1 MSIPPP
7 ARRLASGALSARVPA
22 FGNQGNAVKRAGLL
36 GHLLTFQSWT
46 LASRV
51 LGLVRDIVIGVVF
64 GASGTTDAFLVAFKV
79 PNFMRRLFAE
89 GAFAQAFVPVLSQ
102 WRETSSPA
110 EVRRLIAHV
119 TGTLALVL
127 VALTAL
133 GVAGA
138 EYVAHVFA
146 PGWPA
151 AKPEQFAL
159 AVDLLRWTFP
169 YLLLISLTACAG
181 AVLNTWGSFGPP
193 AFAPVLLNL
202 SLIAAALWI
211 APHLD
216 PPILALAMA
225 VVVAGALQLAAQL
238 PFLAHHGVLVAP
250 RPDPRHPGVGRILRL
265 MGPTLF
271 SVSVQQIN
279 LLVDTILASFLVSGS
294 ISWLYWSDRLVEFPL
309 GLFGVALGTV
319 ILPRLSGE
327 HGRGDPAAF
336 ARTLDWS
343 LRLTLL
349 IVMPA
354 TVGLM
359 TLSVPMMATLFQY
372 GAFTGTD
379 VLAASLSLMSYALG
393 LAGFVLVRILTPGF
407 FARQDTRSPVRCA
420 AIAMVANMVLSTALV
435 AWLVGTGTGHIGLA
449 GATALAAC
457 INAAL
462 LYRGL
467 RRHGHYTPE
476 PGWPRLVNRA
486 LVATLAMAVVLYMP
500 ALRVDVW
507 LAAGVALRALMLT
520 ASVLAG
526 ALVYGVV
533 LWLGGLRPRELRAP
547 AAPT

>member
-1 MSIPPP
+1 M
-7 ARRLASGALSARVPA
+7 
-22 FGNQGNAVKRAGLL
+22 KRSGLL

-46 LASRV
+46 LLSRV
-51 LGLVRDIVIGVVF
+51 LGLVRDMVVGAVF
-64 GASGTTDAFLVAFKV
+64 GPSGTTDAFLVAFKV

-89 GAFAQAFVPVLSQ
+89 GAFAQAFVPVLSE

-119 TGTLALVL
+119 AGTLALVL
-127 VALTAL
+127 VVLTVL
-133 GVAGA
+133 GMAGA
-138 EYVAHVFA
+138 EYVARVFA
-146 PGWPA
+146 PGWPN

-159 AVDLLRWTFP
+159 AADLLRWTFP

-202 SLIAAALWI
+202 SLIAAAFWL
-211 APHLD
+211 APLVE

-225 VVVAGALQLAAQL
+225 VVVAGCLQLAAQL
-238 PFLAHHGVLVAP
+238 PFLAHHGVLVVP

-279 LLVDTILASFLVSGS
+279 LLVDTMLASFLMAGS
-294 ISWLYWSDRLVEFPL
+294 ISWLYWADRLVEFPL

-336 ARTLDWS
+336 ASTLDWS

-349 IVMPA
+349 IVLPA

-359 TLSVPMMATLFQY
+359 WLSVPLMATLFQY
-372 GAFTGTD
+372 GAFSGTD
-379 VLAASLSLMSYALG
+379 ALAASLSLMAYALG

-407 FARQDTRSPVRCA
+407 FARQDTRTPVICA
-420 AIAMVANMVLSTALV
+420 AIAMVANMILSTSLV
-435 AWLVGTGTGHIGLA
+435 AWLVGSGTGHI
-449 GATALAAC
+449 ALAWATGMAAC
-457 INAAL
+457 LNAAL

-467 RRHGHYTPE
+467 RRQGHYRPQ
-476 PGWPRLVNRA
+476 PGWRRLVPRV
-486 LVATLAMAVVLYMP
+486 LVATLAMAALLYWP
-500 ALRVDVW
+500 ASRIELWLEAGVW
-507 LAAGVALRALMLT
+507 LRLLMLGASVGGGAGLY
-520 ASVLAG
+520 ASVLLAS
-526 ALVYGVV
+526 
-533 LWLGGLRPRELRAP
+533 GLRPRELKAP
-547 AAPT
+547 VSSA

>member
-1 MSIPPP
+1 M
-7 ARRLASGALSARVPA
+7 
-22 FGNQGNAVKRAGLL
+22 KRSGLL

-51 LGLVRDIVIGVVF
+51 LGLVRDMVIAAVF
-64 GASGTTDAFLVAFKV
+64 GPSGTTDAFLVAFKV

-89 GAFAQAFVPVLSQ
+89 GAFAQAFVPVLSE
-102 WRETSSPA
+102 WREQATPA

-119 TGTLALVL
+119 AGTLGLILV
-127 VALTAL
+127 VLTVL

-138 EYVAHVFA
+138 EYVARVFA
-146 PGWPA
+146 PGWPD

-202 SLIAAALWI
+202 SLIAAALWV
-211 APHLD
+211 APYLE
-216 PPILALAMA
+216 PPILALAVA
-225 VVVAGALQLAAQL
+225 VVVAGALQLVAQL
-238 PFLAHHGVLVAP
+238 PFLAHHGVLVGP

-279 LLVDTILASFLVSGS
+279 LLVDTILASFLMSGS

-349 IVMPA
+349 IVLPA

-359 TLSVPMMATLFQY
+359 VLSVPVMATLFQY
-372 GAFTGTD
+372 GAFSGTD
-379 VLAASLSLMSYALG
+379 ALAASLSLMSYALG

-407 FARQDTRSPVRCA
+407 FARQDTRTPVRCA
-420 AIAMVANMVLSTALV
+420 AIAMVVNMMMSTSLT

-449 GATALAAC
+449 WATAMAAC
-457 INAAL
+457 LNAGL

-467 RRHGHYTPE
+467 WRYGHYTPQ
-476 PGWPRLVNRA
+476 PGWQRLIPRVLT
-486 LVATLAMAVVLYMP
+486 ATLAMAALLYLP
-500 ALRVDVW
+500 AVSIDRW
-507 LAAGVALRALMLT
+507 LQAGVAMRALMLVG
-520 ASVLAG
+520 SVGGGAAVYAAVLLAT
-526 ALVYGVV
+526 
-533 LWLGGLRPRELRAP
+533 GLRPRELRAP
-547 AAPT
+547 TTA